1 MNVVWVMTGEISP
14 GRMLRT
20 FSGFGNVGF
29 FPIVTDGK
37 KYVRYEKLWYVNDED
52 CIVNVNASIVVC
64 CGLRN
69 NKVVLVIENEKYRF
83 TLLPADEL
91 NLLRL
96 FAD

>member
-1 MNVVWVMTGEISP
+1 MIWVGVMTGEVSP

-20 FSGFGNVGF
+20 FSGYGSVGF
-29 FPIVTDGK
+29 FPIVTDGR
-37 KYVRYEKLWYVNDED
+37 KYVRHERLWYVNEED
-52 CIVNVNASIVVC
+52 CIVNIHTQHVVC

-69 NKVVLVIENEKYRF
+69 NKVVLVIEGEKYRF

>member
-1 MNVVWVMTGEISP
+1 MTLVGVMTGEVSP

-20 FSGFGNVGF
+20 FSGYYGVGF
-29 FPIVTDGK
+29 FPIVTDGR
-37 KYVRYEKLWYVNDED
+37 KYVRHEKLWYVNDED

-69 NKVVLVIENEKYRF
+69 NKVVLLIEGEKYRF
-83 TLLPADEL
+83 TRLPADEL